1 MGLNSNH
8 EAFTIVHGESP
19 LITAAVHDGH
29 EVRPDVAAHLALSDR
44 ERRREEDPFTALWSM
59 ISDSRIVARH
69 SRFEVD
75 LNRPREGAVYR
86 RPEDAW
92 GLEVW
97 KGELPAELLERSLA
111 QYDEFYTAVENFLAD
126 KARRHGRFVVYD
138 LHSYNHMRNGPEAA
152 PADPAGNP
160 EVNIGTGT
168 MDRDRWAP
176 IVDRLVADLRSV
188 DFMGRKLDVRENV
201 KFEGGGFPAWIHR
214 EFPASGCA
222 IAIELKKF
230 FMDEWTGLPREDVIG
245 AIERTLRFAAGGT
258 LEELATS

>member
-8 EAFTIVHGESP
+8 EAFTIVHGEGP
-19 LITAAVHDGH
+19 LIAAAVHDGH
-29 EVRPDVAAHLALSDR
+29 EVRPDVAAHLALADR
-44 ERRREEDPFTALWSM
+44 DRRREEDPFTATWTTV
-59 ISDSRIVARH
+59 SDSRIVARR

-75 LNRPREGAVYR
+75 LNRPRDLAVYR
-86 RPEDAW
+86 RREDVW

-97 KGELPAELLERSLA
+97 KDELPGELLERSLK
-111 QYDEFYTAVENFLAD
+111 QYDDFYAAVEELLAD

-138 LHSYNHMRNGPEAA
+138 LHSYNHMRNGADAE
-152 PADPAGNP
+152 PADAESNP

-176 IVDRLVADLRSV
+176 VVDRLIADLGSV

-222 IAIELKKF
+222 IAIEFKKF
-230 FMDEWTGLPREDVIG
+230 FMDEWTGQPREDVIG

-258 LEELATS
+258 LEELAAL